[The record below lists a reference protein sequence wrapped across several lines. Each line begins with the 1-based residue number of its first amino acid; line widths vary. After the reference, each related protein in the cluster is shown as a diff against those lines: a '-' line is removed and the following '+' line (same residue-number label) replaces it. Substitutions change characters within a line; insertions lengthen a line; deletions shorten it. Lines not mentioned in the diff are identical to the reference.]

1 MNELILI
8 SSCIAPSRAF
18 SRGLSNY
25 SFSIWIATYF
35 RPWDQAHS
43 YNSPWRPLEGST
55 PWTEHLCW
63 LWTFDC
69 VSRLTFWAFYT
80 EININMYF
88 PFQEIF
94 YGPLINSALIKS
106 TPNLL
111 NYQNKISVLYSGT
124 QTHKTF
130 FSNFNV
136 MWFVRQSRS
145 PGRICLNLVYIMSHF
160 LFGLC
165 S

>member
-1 MNELILI
+1 MKLKASYSFFILPRLFFFSLGRYCIPSSPRNECWMTPISCMNELVLI

-25 SFSIWIATYF
+25 SFSNWIATCF

-43 YNSPWRPLEGST
+43 YNSPWRPLEGSA

-69 VSRLTFWAFYT
+69 VSRLIFCAFYT
-80 EININMYF
+80 EININLYF
-88 PFQEIF
+88 PFQEGICC
-94 YGPLINSALIKS
+94 PLINSALIKS

-111 NYQNKISVLYSGT
+111 NYQNKISV
-124 QTHKTF
+124 
-130 FSNFNV
+130 
-136 MWFVRQSRS
+136 
-145 PGRICLNLVYIMSHF
+145 
-160 LFGLC
+160 
-165 S
+165 